1 MTEHDAV
8 APATELSE
16 PAWQNA
22 SRADAVGTTHIR
34 PIALVPLL
42 SVAALL
48 AALAAL
54 FFYSGNLNGYSFSA
68 TQTITRA
75 LPDTFWAMVTV
86 CGSGLG
92 AFALL
97 SLALQ
102 RRPIWVA
109 AALATAP
116 IAGAYS
122 NIIKRVVAL
131 PRPAAVLSPD
141 QIHVIGETLR
151 SNSFP
156 SGHAVTAF
164 ALAATI
170 VFASRRPRVV
180 ALWMVPLAILI
191 ALSRIAVG
199 AHWPADLAGGAAGGW
214 LSGACGVLIVDR
226 WRRWNTPTGI
236 RVMGLVMVGVGI
248 ALLTVDLGYP
258 LAHLW
263 QWALGCVAIVSG
275 LFALFSPRVDLRWVA
290 RVHVSSRTA
299 ATPLE

>member
-1 MTEHDAV
+1 MTERDAV
-8 APATELSE
+8 APATDLPE
-16 PAWQNA
+16 PVATA
-22 SRADAVGTTHIR
+22 HIA
-34 PIALVPLL
+34 PIAVVPLL
-42 SVAALL
+42 TVAALL
-48 AALAAL
+48 AAFSAL
-54 FFYSGNLNGYSFSA
+54 LFYSGNLNGDVFAA
-68 TQTITRA
+68 TQTLTRR

-97 SLALQ
+97 SLALS
-102 RRPIWVA
+102 RRPMWVA

-122 NIIKRVVAL
+122 NIIKRVVAA
-131 PRPAAVLSPD
+131 PRPAAVLFGD
-141 QIHVIGETLR
+141 QIHVIGQTLR

-170 VFASRRPRVV
+170 VFASRRPFRA
-180 ALWMVPLAILI
+180 ALWMLPVALLI

-199 AHWPADLAGGAAGGW
+199 AHWPADLAAGAAGGW

-226 WRRWNTPTGI
+226 WRSWNTPTGI
-236 RVMGLVMVGVGI
+236 RVMGAIMVGVGI

-258 LAHLW
+258 LARLW
-263 QWALGCVAIVSG
+263 QWALGCVAIGSG
-275 LFALFSPRVDLRWVA
+275 LFALWRPRVDPHWVA
-290 RVHVSSRTA
+290 RVHVSAGGVSPRN
-299 ATPLE
+299 E

>member
-1 MTEHDAV
+1 MA
-8 APATELSE
+8 
-16 PAWQNA
+16 
-22 SRADAVGTTHIR
+22 HIR
-34 PIALVPLL
+34 PIAVIPLL
-42 SVAALL
+42 TEAALL

-54 FFYSGNLNGYSFSA
+54 LYYSGSLNIDAFAAVQSF
-68 TQTITRA
+68 TRN
-75 LPDTFWAMVTV
+75 LPDTGWAMVTV

-97 SLALQ
+97 SLALR

-122 NIIKRVVAL
+122 NIIKRIVAL
-131 PRPAAVLSPD
+131 PRPAAVLAPD

-170 VFASRRPRVV
+170 VFASRRPPKA
-180 ALWMVPLAILI
+180 ALWMVPVALLI

-248 ALLTVDLGYP
+248 ALLAVDLGYP
-258 LAHLW
+258 LARLW
-263 QWALGCVAIVSG
+263 QWALGCVAVGSG
-275 LFALFSPRVDLRWVA
+275 LFALLQPRVDPRW
-290 RVHVSSRTA
+290 A
-299 ATPLE
+299 ALPRASPPRHE